1 MDNTKDAELNIDK
14 EKLQKEAEEAARET
28 VKRQAI
34 ESTKQKIVIVDTEE
48 MVEAEARKAAD
59 AYMTEDKAK
68 SGILRKFWRH
78 SFMEAY
84 YRGREIDRVREE
96 IKNSGNIY
104 AGRITNDNKTAH
116 NNTMQAISNRFIS
129 DYEGTIK
136 EGEKKEVLN
145 DKDPKTVQARNDI
158 KNLIS
163 EYAKKNIEDEAFE
176 EAKNRIFNSLNNKN
190 SRNALSNYA
199 DNLLEIARNARIAI
213 EHGAKMDEM
222 DLDTSIILGK
232 AKSSLKTEAHYNAV
246 DKAVAWTKES
256 KIGRF
261 FSPSL
266 VSTSIGIGYSLSIGL
281 GAKFLR
287 SKAAAY
293 GTFGAAVAV
302 SSALS
307 GMNESQRL
315 AAERAQHGL
324 EMAEGGQIGPDSK
337 RRDQMQQFQYQMES
351 SKVLAERLRSLMY
364 EKDKDGNDVPKDIKQ
379 SDLDQIFA
387 SLAEIDARNSLN
399 QKNRIDLISYTNIG
413 SVEKESTDLT
423 ILTARAKKDLGE
435 KLKGSLKN
443 GIPQGQNF
451 ESFLAERTQTI
462 ENCLLG
468 GDKGI
473 DANDKEFSKYKT
485 KESFKKALKTA
496 LVGLTVGA
504 TVQEFVAFFK
514 DDVQGVF
521 EGIFHHDSHAITQT
535 PLEHIYNWIT
545 GHPSHMGLGNAVE
558 IPLDGNHFKL
568 PEGTNIIQN
577 SDCTYNIVRGDQI
590 ISNHIPLTFDEAGNI
605 DDASIARLGEDG
617 IVANTTCQTIDGTK
631 TIAIPAKD
639 WVHNNIEKT
648 THIFRSWMGNDTP
661 MYADPNHAGHLLG
674 ADLNE
679 LRTQWAGIN
688 GTGIDEHGDYVMTIQ
703 HMTNDGS
710 FQDGVSVAARDEM
723 LKGKLE
729 VLLSVTKD
737 TQTHVIKGIIG
748 ADGLVHF
755 DHKDANIQMLFEN
768 VKGHAQ
774 YDGAFIEIAK
784 HNGNMPDG
792 REMMQILG
800 THIGTD
806 HVKDIIETIPTHVEI
821 PITNLDLPLGTEPP
835 YFLPIWARTPLE
847 PITYKEGEKPLPPS
861 KEEITPVVPPK
872 YGYNEKRKQNY
883 SNLKSYRN
891 TDKQIEEL
899 IKNISTNPNFIIKG
913 KDGKETNKY
922 EFITKRLE
930 TLKNFNYLSPKEKAQ
945 IEKERLIYNYRY
957 FGKEVSDKYL
967 TMDKFVEKE
976 IKRLYSQAE
985 NIYIENNKVGDKP
998 YDKSFYENAALVKGL
1013 ENCKE
1018 VVLVLDDPM
1027 GDGILTLPI
1036 INSINKYF
1044 ELNGSNKKIKVISK
1058 NYSKLY
1064 KSLEEQ
1070 FPRVEVLSI
1079 PESEKYFEKNNKD
1092 LFVFNTNG
1100 NFENYKMF
1108 NISEE
1113 ESKDLSRVFSVDW
1126 ASWTKEESPI
1136 DEHNFTKYDPLPS
1149 RIARNIEI
1157 MVGQKLFENI
1167 KDTEKYI
1174 EKSKKFDSESKN
1186 IKKKY
1191 SIKDKEELIVISV
1204 GSSASAKEYSP
1215 EKWKEVI
1222 DGIYKMNPDSH
1233 ILVLNEPDK
1242 TKRAKYGD
1250 AFDELAKQKGYK
1262 ISHADEG
1269 LESMNTIMS
1278 MADVIVTPDTGLG
1291 HYVGALG
1298 KKAVMMYLSDPVLWS
1313 TPGVKRVIH
1322 PKGYETYKR
1331 GIGLDSKLW
1340 GGSHYNNDEFY
1351 ADDGG
1356 IGVGA
1361 SDIEPG
1367 KILYKINES
1376 KYQTIEMEGLWN
1388 KLIEAE
1394 KNATITG
1401 DRKEVL
1407 EIESNIKNL
1416 ERKMAL
1422 KLSDQEYLK
1431 YELIELNSSL
1441 KEATK
1446 SGDVDLIKKI
1456 ESEIKDINKKII

>member
-14 EKLQKEAEEAARET
+14 EKIQKEAEEAARET
-28 VKRQAI
+28 MKRQAI
-34 ESTKQKIVIVDTEE
+34 ENTKQKIVIVDTEE

-116 NNTMQAISNRFIS
+116 NNTMQAISDRFIS

-136 EGEKKEVLN
+136 VGEKKEVLN

-163 EYAKKNIEDEAFE
+163 EFAKKNIEEEAFIE
-176 EAKNRIFNSLNNKN
+176 EKNRIFNRLNNKD

-222 DLDTSIILGK
+222 DLDTNIILGK

-287 SKAAAY
+287 SKAASY

-324 EMAEGGQIGPDSK
+324 EIAEGGQIGPDSK
-337 RRDQMQQFQYQMES
+337 RRDEMQKFQYQMES

-364 EKDKDGNDVPKDIKQ
+364 EKDKNGNDIPKDIKQ

-399 QKNRIDLISYTNIG
+399 QKNRIDLISYSNIG

-443 GIPQGQNF
+443 GIPQGQSF
-451 ESFLAERTQTI
+451 ESFLAERTQTV
-462 ENCLLG
+462 ERCLLG

-514 DDVQGVF
+514 DDVQGFF
-521 EGIFHHDSHAITQT
+521 EGMFHHDGHAITQT

-545 GHPSHMGLGNAVE
+545 GHPSHMGLGKAVE

-631 TIAIPAKD
+631 EVTSTAQDYI
-639 WVHNNIEKT
+639 NNHPGGT
-648 THIFRSWMGNDTP
+648 THISRGAGLKDFPHYDNDTP
-661 MYADPNHAGHLLG
+661 KPIYE
-674 ADLNE
+674 LNE
-679 LRTQWAGIN
+679 KKLDWGGHN
-688 GTGIDEHGDYVMTIQ
+688 GLDGKGNYVFNMSR
-703 HMTNDGS
+703 MTNDGS
-710 FQDGVSVAARDEM
+710 FHNEFSVDAQEKIKNGGLKM
-723 LKGKLE
+723 LLSLTQGTQHNVFEVPLDIHGNAVIDPNSEVGKLFFGTENGQAIFKGRFAE
-729 VLLSVTKD
+729 VAETFGVKD
-737 TQTHVIKGIIG
+737 GI
-748 ADGLVHF
+748 
-755 DHKDANIQMLFEN
+755 EN
-768 VKGHAQ
+768 VRILATYEGHGI
-774 YDGAFIEIAK
+774 DVI
-784 HNGNMPDG
+784 PD
-792 REMMQILG
+792 L
-800 THIGTD
+800 
-806 HVKDIIETIPTHVEI
+806 IPTHTEI

-847 PITYKEGEKPLPPS
+847 PITYKEGEKPLPPPTS
-861 KEEITPVVPPK
+861 KEDITPVIPLI

-891 TDKQIEEL
+891 TDKQAEEL

-913 KDGKETNKY
+913 KDDKEKNKY

-930 TLKNFNYLSPKEKAQ
+930 TLKNYNYLSPKEKAHL
-945 IEKERLIYNYRY
+945 EKERLTYNYRY

-967 TMDKFVEKE
+967 TMDKFIEKE

-1136 DEHNFTKYDPLPS
+1136 DEHSFTKYDPLPS
-1149 RIARNIEI
+1149 RIARNMEI

-1174 EKSKKFDSESKN
+1174 ERSKKFDAESKD

-1242 TKRAKYGD
+1242 FKRAKYGD

-1291 HYVGALG
+1291 HYAGALG
-1298 KKAVMMYLSDPVLWS
+1298 KKAVMMYLADPVLWS

-1322 PKGYETYKR
+1322 PKGYDTYRR
-1331 GIGLDSKLW
+1331 GVGLDSKLW

-1356 IGVGA
+1356 LGVGA

-1367 KILYKINES
+1367 KILYKINEN
-1376 KYQTIEMEGLWN
+1376 KYQTVEMEELWN

-1394 KNATITG
+1394 KNATTTG
-1401 DRKEVL
+1401 DRKEVY

-1431 YELIELNSSL
+1431 YELVELNSSL